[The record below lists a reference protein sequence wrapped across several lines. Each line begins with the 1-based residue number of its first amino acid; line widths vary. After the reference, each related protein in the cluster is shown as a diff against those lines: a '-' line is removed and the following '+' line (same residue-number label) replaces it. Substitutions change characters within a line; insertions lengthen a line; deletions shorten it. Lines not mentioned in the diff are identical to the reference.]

1 MKSLLIHT
9 ILALF
14 AITGCIRGGEQSE
27 DFLARVGNETLSRDE
42 ARTAV
47 PRHIYESDS
56 LHALQEYATEWV
68 RRQLILQE
76 ADRINFASR
85 QDIQKRLKR
94 MREEFI
100 IQAVQDYILS
110 ESEIDIRVSERE
122 AQEYFQQNKDKFTL
136 NERFVRYRH
145 VIADSYASAE
155 AARNALMSGMAWEDV
170 ANRYSKYPDLKI
182 RESQQ
187 FWPVSV
193 AGGEVD
199 QMSVFLGVI
208 GITEISPIHRY
219 GNEYHFV
226 QLMEER
232 PEGEHPDLSW
242 LMEEIRQWL
251 VLEKRKRAF
260 NTYVKNLYL
269 QGQANNEIEINN
281 VQASTVPTTTEAD
294 TTSPNNRANEE

>member
-1 MKSLLIHT
+1 MKTVLLHSFLSLILI
-9 ILALF
+9 A
-14 AITGCIRGGEQSE
+14 GCIRGGEQNDE
-27 DFLARVGNETLSRDE
+27 FLARVGNETLSRTE
-42 ARTAV
+42 ARNAV
-47 PRHIYESDS
+47 PRHVYESDS
-56 LHALQEYATEWV
+56 LHALQEFATEWV

-85 QDIQKRLKR
+85 QDIQQRLQR
-94 MREEFI
+94 LREEFI

-145 VIADSYASAE
+145 VIADSYANAE
-155 AARNALMSGMAWEDV
+155 AARNALLNGVPWEEV
-170 ANRYSKYPDLKI
+170 AQRYSRYPALKI

-242 LMEEIRQWL
+242 LMDEIRQWL

-281 VQASTVPTTTEAD
+281 VQASTVQSTTESD